1 VRADRSTPHEP
12 DREAVA
18 RGFIDGNL
26 YMTLATADAAGR
38 PWASPVYY
46 AFTGY
51 DELLWVSRP
60 EATHSRNLA
69 ERSELGIVIFDSTV
83 PIGTGQGV
91 YMEAVA
97 EQVPASEVKLAIEVF
112 SRRSQEHGGQAWSR
126 KDVEPPARL
135 RLYRAR
141 VSAHSLLERES
152 SERTAVRL
160 GA

>member
-1 VRADRSTPHEP
+1 VRADRSIPHEP

-18 RGFIDGNL
+18 RGFIDTNL
-26 YMTLATADAAGR
+26 YMTLGTADAAGR

-51 DELLWVSRP
+51 SELLWVSRP
-60 EATHSRNLA
+60 DATHSQNLA
-69 ERSELGIVIFDSTV
+69 ERPELGIVIFDSTV

-97 EQVPASEVKLAIEVF
+97 EEVPGAEVERAIEVY
-112 SRRSQEHGGQAWSR
+112 SRRAQAHGGHAWSR
-126 KDVEPPARL
+126 EDVEPPARL

-152 SERTAVRL
+152 SERTPVSL
-160 GA
+160 GY